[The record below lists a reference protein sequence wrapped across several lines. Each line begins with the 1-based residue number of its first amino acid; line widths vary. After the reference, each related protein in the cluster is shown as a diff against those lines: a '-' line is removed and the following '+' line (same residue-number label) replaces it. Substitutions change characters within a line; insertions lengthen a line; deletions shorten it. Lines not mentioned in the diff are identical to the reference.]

1 MRWTVHGER
10 ILYESPWVRLAIA
23 DVELPD
29 GERIEHDVVRLP
41 REAALALVHDPTRGL
56 LLLRRHRFITDS
68 WGWEAPA
75 GEIDD
80 GETPEDAAARET
92 LEETGWRPGPIRHL
106 FSYFPMNGRVDQRF
120 HVVVARGAEHVGEPA
135 DRNEAERVEWL
146 PLEQVRELIRAGEIS
161 DGYSLTALLY
171 ALDAGVLV

>member
-29 GERIEHDVVRLP
+29 GDRIEHDVVRVP
-41 REAALALVHDPTRGL
+41 REAALALVHDPGRGL
-56 LLLRRHRFITDS
+56 LMLRRHRFITDS
-68 WGWEAPA
+68 WGWEAPG

-80 GETPEDAAARET
+80 GETPVEAAERET
-92 LEETGWRPGPIRHL
+92 LEETGWRPGPTRHL

-120 HVVVARGAEHVGEPA
+120 HVVLADGAEHVGPPA
-135 DRNEAERVEWL
+135 DRNEADRVEWL
-146 PLEQVRELIRAGEIS
+146 PVERVRDLIRTGEIS

-171 ALDAGVLV
+171 ALDGGFLV

>member
-1 MRWTVHGER
+1 M
-10 ILYESPWVRLAIA
+10 RLAIA

-41 REAALALVHDPTRGL
+41 REAALALVHDPSRGL
-56 LLLRRHRFITDS
+56 LMLRRHRFVTDS
-68 WGWEAPA
+68 WGWEAPG

-80 GETPEDAAARET
+80 GETPEEAAARET
-92 LEETGWRPGPIRHL
+92 LEETGWRPGPIRPL

-120 HVVVARGAEHVGEPA
+120 HVLVADGAEHVGEPA

-146 PLEQVRELIRAGEIS
+146 SIERVRDLIGSGEVS

-171 ALDAGVLV
+171 ALDAGLLV

>member
-10 ILYESPWVRLAIA
+10 ILYESRWVRLAIA

-41 REAALALVHDPTRGL
+41 REAALALVHDQGRGL

-80 GETPEDAAARET
+80 GEAPEDAAARET

-120 HVVVARGAEHVGEPA
+120 HVVLADGAEHVGEPA

-146 PLEQVRELIRAGEIS
+146 PVERVRELIHAGEIN
-161 DGYSLTALLY
+161 DGYSLTALLWFL
-171 ALDAGVLV
+171 ATR

>member
-1 MRWTVHGER
+1 MRWAVHGER
-10 ILYESPWVRLAIA
+10 IVYESPWVRLAIA

-29 GERIEHDVVRLP
+29 GQRIEHDVVRIP
-41 REAALALVHDPTRGL
+41 NEAALTLVHDPERGL
-56 LLLRRHRFITDS
+56 LLLRRHRFITDT
-68 WGWEAPA
+68 WGWEAPG

-80 GETPEDAAARET
+80 GETPEQGGARET

-120 HVVVARGAEHVGEPA
+120 HVLVADGAEHVGKPT

-146 PLEQVRELIRAGEIS
+146 SLDRVRELIATGEIS
-161 DGYSLTALLY
+161 DGYSLTALLWFL
-171 ALDAGVLV
+171 AIR